1 MEVDPS
7 RMDVDEADEMIDG
20 VVVDALVKG
29 TIVESDV
36 DGKVPS
42 EVLVFCRLV

>member
-1 MEVDPS
+1 MEVDPF
-7 RMDVDEADEMIDG
+7 RMDADEAEEMIDG

-36 DGKVPS
+36 DV
-42 EVLVFCRLV
+42 EVIVLCRLV